1 MSRGVSPQLMPKTDN
16 QRNLS
21 SCPTWVLTK
30 ALIGAARACGSY
42 RRGPVSY
49 NPAIVYNDFGRGRT
63 AKELQLFG
71 RAMNLNRLII
81 KTLKAISRI
90 SRSEVDMHRHIRLRA
105 GVSALV
111 FISMVALPISL
122 IGQTRVVAP
131 KNPYSLA
138 KDVQLGRQAASEVER
153 QMPLLNDSEVHSYV
167 ERVGRRITEGIPA
180 QFQHPEFRYSFK
192 VVDARDINAFA
203 LPGGFTYVNRGLI
216 EAARNE
222 GEMAGVIA
230 HEISHVALRH
240 GTAQAAK
247 AQKYQ
252 TGAAVVGILGA
263 ILGGVGNVA
272 GQVGQ
277 MGIGAYFLK
286 FSREYEKQ
294 ADLLGAQIMANA
306 GYDPHDLANM
316 FRTLEQKQGGGGPQ
330 WMSSHPNPGNRF
342 EYINR
347 EADLLRVDN
356 PTRNTPSFTRIQAYL
371 REMRPARSMQEIGRE
386 RQRNPQ
392 RRDQRYPDQD
402 DQRYPERDDQR
413 YPEQGRRRQQVE
425 YPSSRFRNYS
435 GNYFRISVPDNWREL
450 PSNDGVT
457 FAPEG
462 AYSQVQGQF
471 VFTHGIQVGAVR
483 AQSNSLRAA
492 TEELLRALAQ
502 GNPNLRRAGGYQR
515 EALGRRDALAV
526 SLTNISELTG
536 RPELVSLYTTM
547 LRSGDLFF
555 LIAVTPQDESQDYQ
569 RTFMAVLGTLSV
581 ND

>member
-1 MSRGVSPQLMPKTDN
+1 M
-16 QRNLS
+16 
-21 SCPTWVLTK
+21 
-30 ALIGAARACGSY
+30 
-42 RRGPVSY
+42 
-49 NPAIVYNDFGRGRT
+49 
-63 AKELQLFG
+63 
-71 RAMNLNRLII
+71 NRL
-81 KTLKAISRI
+81 
-90 SRSEVDMHRHIRLRA
+90 SRSRA
-105 GVSALV
+105 RVSALMV
-111 FISMVALPISL
+111 ISVLVLPITL

-131 KNPYSLA
+131 KNPYSPA
-138 KDVQLGRQAASEVER
+138 KDVELGRQAASEVER
-153 QMPLLNDSEVHSYV
+153 KMPLLNDSEVQSYV
-167 ERVGRRITEGIPA
+167 ERVGRRIAEGIPA

-192 VVDARDINAFA
+192 VVDASDINAFA
-203 LPGGFTYVNRGLI
+203 LPGGFAYVNRGLI

-294 ADLLGAQIMANA
+294 ADLLGAQVMANA

-316 FRTLEQKQGGGGPQ
+316 FRTLEQRQGAGGPQ

-347 EADLLRVDN
+347 EADALRVDN
-356 PTRNTPSFTRIQAYL
+356 PTRNTPAFTRIQAYL
-371 REMRPARSMQEIGRE
+371 REMRPSRSMQEIGRE
-386 RQRNPQ
+386 GQRYPG

-402 DQRYPERDDQR
+402 DQRYPERDDPR
-413 YPEQGRRRQQVE
+413 DPRQGRGQQVD
-425 YPSSRFRNYS
+425 YPSSRFRSYS
-435 GNYFRISVPDNWREL
+435 GSYFRISVPDNWREL

-471 VFTHGIQVGAVR
+471 VFTHGIQVGTAR
-483 AQSNSLRAA
+483 TQSNSLRSA
-492 TEELLRALAQ
+492 TDELIRALAQ
-502 GNPNLRRAGGYQR
+502 GNQNLRRSGGY
-515 EALGRRDALAV
+515 ESEMLGRRNALAV
-526 SLTNISELTG
+526 PLTNISEMTG
-536 RPELVSLYTTM
+536 RPELVSLYTVL
-547 LRSGDLFF
+547 LRNGDLFYV
-555 LIAVTPQDESQDYQ
+555 IAVVPQDENQNYQ
-569 RTFMAVLGTLSV
+569 RTFTAVLGTLSV

>member
-1 MSRGVSPQLMPKTDN
+1 MSTLRSLMARTTVLILAAMLVLPIGVS
-16 QRNLS
+16 
-21 SCPTWVLTK
+21 
-30 ALIGAARACGSY
+30 
-42 RRGPVSY
+42 
-49 NPAIVYNDFGRGRT
+49 
-63 AKELQLFG
+63 
-71 RAMNLNRLII
+71 
-81 KTLKAISRI
+81 
-90 SRSEVDMHRHIRLRA
+90 
-105 GVSALV
+105 
-111 FISMVALPISL
+111 
-122 IGQTRVVAP
+122 GQTRVVAP

-153 QMPLLNDSEVHSYV
+153 QMPILNDSEVQSYV
-167 ERVGRRITEGIPA
+167 ERVGRRLAEGIPA
-180 QFQHPEFRYSFK
+180 QFQHQEFRYSFK

-216 EAARNE
+216 EAAHNE

-252 TGAAVVGILGA
+252 AGAAVVGILGA
-263 ILGGVGNVA
+263 ILGGAGNVA

-316 FRTLEQKQGGGGPQ
+316 FRTLEQQGGGGGPQ
-330 WMSSHPNPGNRF
+330 WLSGHPNPGNRF

-347 EADLLRVDN
+347 EADILRVNN
-356 PTRNTPSFTRIQAYL
+356 PTRNTDAFTRVQALL
-371 REMRPARSMQEIGRE
+371 REMPRARSMQEISQSQ
-386 RQRNPQ
+386 QRNPQ
-392 RRDQRYPDQD
+392 RGDQRYPDQG
-402 DQRYPERDDQR
+402 DQRYPQ
-413 YPEQGRRRQQVE
+413 QGGRRQQVE

-435 GNYFRISVPDNWREL
+435 GNYFRISVPENWREL
-450 PSNDGVT
+450 PSNDSVT

-462 AYSQVQGQF
+462 AYREVQGQF

-492 TEELLRALAQ
+492 TDELIRGLAQ
-502 GNPNLRRAGGYQR
+502 GNQNLRRNGGYQR
-515 EALGRRDALAV
+515 ETLGRRDALAV
-526 SLTNISELTG
+526 SLTNISEMSG
-536 RPELVSLYTTM
+536 RPEFVTLYTTM
-547 LRSGDLFF
+547 LRSGDLFY
-555 LIAVTPQDESQDYQ
+555 LIAVAPQDESQDYQ
-569 RTFMAVLGTLSV
+569 RTFMAVLGTVSV

>member
-1 MSRGVSPQLMPKTDN
+1 MSRFS
-16 QRNLS
+16 
-21 SCPTWVLTK
+21 
-30 ALIGAARACGSY
+30 
-42 RRGPVSY
+42 
-49 NPAIVYNDFGRGRT
+49 
-63 AKELQLFG
+63 
-71 RAMNLNRLII
+71 
-81 KTLKAISRI
+81 
-90 SRSEVDMHRHIRLRA
+90 RLRA

-111 FISMVALPISL
+111 FISMLALPISL

-131 KNPYSLA
+131 NNPYSLA
-138 KDVQLGRQAASEVER
+138 KDVQLGQQAASEVER
-153 QMPLLNDSEVHSYV
+153 QMPILNDYEVQSYV
-167 ERVGRRITEGIPA
+167 ERVGRRLAEAIPA

-216 EAARNE
+216 QAARNE

-240 GTAQAAK
+240 GTAQVAK

-252 TGAAVVGILGA
+252 TGAAVAGILGS

-272 GQVGQ
+272 GQGVQ

-294 ADLLGAQIMANA
+294 ADLLGAQTMANA

-316 FRTLEQKQGGGGPQ
+316 FRTLEQQGGGSGPQ

-347 EADLLRVDN
+347 EADALRVNN
-356 PTRNTPSFTRIQAYL
+356 PTRNTPAFTRIQAYL
-371 REMRPARSMQEIGRE
+371 REMRPARSMQEIGRSG
-386 RQRNPQ
+386 QRYPQ
-392 RRDQRYPDQD
+392 RRDQPYPDQD
-402 DQRYPERDDQR
+402 DQRYPDRDDQR
-413 YPEQGRRRQQVE
+413 YPDRDDQRYPQQGGRRQQVQ

-435 GNYFRISVPDNWREL
+435 GNYYRISVPDNWREL

-471 VFTHGIQVGAVR
+471 VFSHGIQVGAVR

-492 TEELLRALAQ
+492 TDELIRSLSQ
-502 GNPNLRRAGGYQR
+502 GNQNLRRNGGYER
-515 EALGRRDALAV
+515 ESLGRRDGLAV
-526 SLTNISELTG
+526 SLTNMSELTG
-536 RPELVSLYTTM
+536 RSEIVTLYTTM
-547 LRSGDLFF
+547 LRSGDLFY
-555 LIAVTPQDESQDYQ
+555 LIAVVPQDESQDYQ
-569 RTFMAVLGTLSV
+569 RTFIAVLGTLSV

>member
-1 MSRGVSPQLMPKTDN
+1 MKR
-16 QRNLS
+16 LS
-21 SCPTWVLTK
+21 
-30 ALIGAARACGSY
+30 
-42 RRGPVSY
+42 
-49 NPAIVYNDFGRGRT
+49 
-63 AKELQLFG
+63 
-71 RAMNLNRLII
+71 
-81 KTLKAISRI
+81 
-90 SRSEVDMHRHIRLRA
+90 RLRA
-105 GVSALV
+105 RVSTLMV
-111 FISMVALPISL
+111 ISMLTLPISL

-153 QMPLLNDSEVHSYV
+153 KMPILNDSEVQSYI
-167 ERVGRRITEGIPA
+167 ERVGRRLAEGIPA
-180 QFQHPEFRYSFK
+180 QFQHPEFQYSYK
-192 VVDARDINAFA
+192 VVDARELNAFA
-203 LPGGFTYVNRGLI
+203 LPGGFTFVNRGLI

-222 GEMAGVIA
+222 GEMAGAMA

-286 FSREYEKQ
+286 FSREYETQ

-316 FRTLEQKQGGGGPQ
+316 FRTLEQQSGGGGPQ
-330 WMSSHPNPGNRF
+330 WLSDHPNPGNRY

-347 EADLLRVDN
+347 EADSLRVTN
-356 PTRNTPSFTRIQAYL
+356 PTRNTPAFTRIQAYL
-371 REMRPARSMQEIGRE
+371 REMRPARSMQDIGRGG
-386 RQRNPQ
+386 QRT
-392 RRDQRYPDQD
+392 RGDQRYPD
-402 DQRYPERDDQR
+402 RDDQG
-413 YPEQGRRRQQVE
+413 YPRQGGRRQQVE
-425 YPSSRFRNYS
+425 YPSSRFRSYS
-435 GNYFRISVPDNWREL
+435 GSYFRISVPDNWREL
-450 PSNDGVT
+450 PSNDTVT

-471 VFTHGIQVGAVR
+471 VFTHGIQVGTLR
-483 AQSNSLRAA
+483 TQSTSLRSA
-492 TEELLRALAQ
+492 TDEVIRALEQ
-502 GNPNLRRAGGYQR
+502 GNQNLRRSGGYQR
-515 EALGRRDALAV
+515 ETLGRRDALAV
-526 SLTNISELTG
+526 PLTNISELTG

-547 LRSGDLFF
+547 LRSGELFF
-555 LIAVTPQDESQDYQ
+555 VIAVAPQDESQDYQ
-569 RTFMAVLGTLSV
+569 RTFTAVLGTVSV

>member
-1 MSRGVSPQLMPKTDN
+1 M
-16 QRNLS
+16 
-21 SCPTWVLTK
+21 
-30 ALIGAARACGSY
+30 
-42 RRGPVSY
+42 
-49 NPAIVYNDFGRGRT
+49 
-63 AKELQLFG
+63 
-71 RAMNLNRLII
+71 NRL
-81 KTLKAISRI
+81 S
-90 SRSEVDMHRHIRLRA
+90 HLRA
-105 GVSALV
+105 GVSALL
-111 FISMVALPISL
+111 FISMLALPISL

-138 KDVQLGRQAASEVER
+138 KDVQLGQQAASEVER
-153 QMPLLNDSEVHSYV
+153 QMPILNDSEVQSYV
-167 ERVGRRITEGIPA
+167 ERVGRRLSEAIPA
-180 QFQHPEFRYSFK
+180 QFQHPEFRYSYK

-203 LPGGFTYVNRGLI
+203 LPGGFTFVNRGLI
-216 EAARNE
+216 EAAHNE

-316 FRTLEQKQGGGGPQ
+316 FRTLEQQGGGGGPQ
-330 WMSSHPNPGNRF
+330 WMSGHPNPGNRF

-347 EADLLRVDN
+347 EADALRVNN
-356 PTRNTPSFTRIQAYL
+356 PTRNTAAFTRVQALL
-371 REMRPARSMQEIGRE
+371 REMRPARSMQEISQSQ
-386 RQRNPQ
+386 QRNPQ
-392 RRDQRYPDQD
+392 RGDQRYPQQGDQRYPDQG
-402 DQRYPERDDQR
+402 DQRYPQ
-413 YPEQGRRRQQVE
+413 QGGRRQQVE

-435 GNYFRISVPDNWREL
+435 GNYFRISVPENWREL
-450 PSNDGVT
+450 PSNDSVT

-462 AYSQVQGQF
+462 AYREVQGQF

-492 TEELLRALAQ
+492 TDELIRGLAQ
-502 GNPNLRRAGGYQR
+502 GNQNLRRNGGYQR
-515 EALGRRDALAV
+515 ETLGRRDALAV

-536 RPELVSLYTTM
+536 RPELVTVFTTM
-547 LRSGDLFF
+547 LRSGDLLY
-555 LIAVTPQDESQDYQ
+555 LIAVAPQDESQDYQ
-569 RTFMAVLGTLSV
+569 RTFIAVLGTVSV